1 LAGDLAAESCFS
13 LTQHRVALYAPATP
27 EKQDYPDTWRLA
39 MAPGVKYPAELLTED
54 EARALIRSCSRR
66 APTGVRN
73 AALFAVLYRSGLRI
87 GEALA
92 LHVKDVDPAAG
103 TVTVLHGKGDRRR
116 VVSIGAGALALLE
129 RWIDR
134 RHALGLNGRQPL
146 FCTLKGEPLDDSYV
160 RHAMRR
166 AAARA
171 GIEKRVHPHQ
181 LRHTHAAELMRKGVP
196 ANVIQADLGHSSLAT
211 TDVYLRHIAPEERI
225 NRLRE
230 LDDWEV

>member
-1 LAGDLAAESCFS
+1 MTKG
-13 LTQHRVALYAPATP
+13 
-27 EKQDYPDTWRLA
+27 
-39 MAPGVKYPAELLTED
+39 MKYPPELLTED
-54 EARALIRSCSRR
+54 EARALIKACSRR
-66 APTGVRN
+66 APTGIRN

-87 GEALA
+87 GEALE
-92 LHVKDVDPAAG
+92 LHVKDVDPVAG

-129 RWIDR
+129 RWTDR
-134 RHALGLNGRQPL
+134 RKALGLNGRQRL

-225 NRLRE
+225 KRLRD